1 MRPTRPEGTNGGPQG
16 LPGISTTGRRAGTFC
31 VLLIVALAVQATRVQ
46 VFQKHDLDHN
56 SANQRATIQRY
67 AQPRGNLLVAGQPVT
82 GSAPTGGRYAYKR
95 TYTDGALY
103 APVTGYSSQTYGNT
117 QLEGIHDDLLSGTDP
132 RLAGW
137 AVWDAVTRQQQPGGD
152 VATTIDPAAQRAA
165 MQGLGNQ
172 KGAVAAIEPA
182 TGRIL
187 ALASTPGYDPGT
199 FAGTSAADQTAW
211 KKLQDDPDQP
221 MLNRALRQIYPPGS
235 TFKVVTAAAALANGV
250 VTDIEAPTDAPYP
263 YVMPGTTTPL
273 NNDTG
278 ACDRA
283 GLSLD
288 EAMTLSCNSVMGY
301 LGVQTGLDRMTAM
314 AKNFGF
320 NDARLD
326 TPVRAARSNFDT
338 EMNKS
343 QLALSSIGQYDTA
356 ATPLAMAMVAAG
368 AAADGQVMYPQLVDK
383 LTKADGSQVQ
393 LMHPSLYHQAFG
405 AAVAQQLR
413 QLMVD
418 VVENGTGRNARI
430 PGAEVGGKTGTAQH
444 GVDNSGTPYAW
455 FIAWARPAG
464 STAVP
469 PVAVAVVVA
478 DSQADDVTGGGLAAP
493 IARSVMQ
500 TVLNR

>member
-1 MRPTRPEGTNGGPQG
+1 M
-16 LPGISTTGRRAGTFC
+16 
-31 VLLIVALAVQATRVQ
+31 VALAVQATRVQ
-46 VFQKHDLDHN
+46 VFQKHELDHN
-56 SANQRATIQRY
+56 SANQRPLIQRY

-82 GSAPTGGRYAYKR
+82 GSAPTGGRLAYKR

-103 APVTGYSSQTYGNT
+103 AAVTGYSSQTYGNT
-117 QLEGIHDDLLSGTDP
+117 QLEGVYDDLLSGTDP
-132 RLAGW
+132 ALAGW
-137 AVWDAVTRQQQPGGD
+137 AVWDAVTCKQRPGGD
-152 VATTIDPAAQRAA
+152 VVTTIDPAAQRAA
-165 MQGLGNQ
+165 LQGLGGQ

-187 ALASTPGYDPGT
+187 ALASTPSYDPGT
-199 FAGTSAADQTAW
+199 FAGTSAADQAAW

-250 VTDIEAPTDAPYP
+250 VADVDAPTNAPFP

-273 NNDTG
+273 NNDTT

-288 EAMTLSCNSVMGY
+288 EAMTLSCNSVLGY
-301 LGVQTGLDRMTAM
+301 LGVQTGLDPMVAM

-320 NDARLD
+320 DDARLD
-326 TPVRAARSNFDT
+326 IPVRAARSNFDT
-338 EMNKS
+338 AMNKS
-343 QLALSSIGQYDTA
+343 QLALSSIGQYNTA
-356 ATPLAMAMVAAG
+356 ATPLVMAMVAAG
-368 AAADGQVMYPQLVDK
+368 AAADGQVMYPQLVDR
-383 LTKADGSQVQ
+383 LTEADGSQVK
-393 LMHPSLYHQAFG
+393 LLRPTLYRQAFG
-405 AAVAQQLR
+405 GGVANQLR
-413 QLMVD
+413 RLMVD

-464 STAVP
+464 STATP

-478 DSQADDVTGGGLAAP
+478 DSQADEITGGGLAAP
-493 IARSVMQ
+493 IAKSVMQ
-500 TVLNR
+500 AVLGR

>member
-1 MRPTRPEGTNGGPQG
+1 M
-16 LPGISTTGRRAGTFC
+16 
-31 VLLIVALAVQATRVQ
+31 LLIVALAVQATRVQ

-117 QLEGIHDDLLSGTDP
+117 QLEGVYDDLLSGTDP

-152 VATTIDPAAQRAA
+152 VVTTIDPAAQRAA

-199 FAGTSAADQTAW
+199 FAGTSAADQNAW

-273 NNDTG
+273 NNDTS

-393 LMHPSLYHQAFG
+393 LMHPSLYRQAFG

>member
-1 MRPTRPEGTNGGPQG
+1 MRPPRPAGTNGGPQG

-31 VLLIVALAVQATRVQ
+31 MLLIVALAVQATRVQ
-46 VFQKHDLDHN
+46 VFQKQGLDHN
-56 SANQRATIQRY
+56 DANQRATIQRY

-82 GSAPTGGRYAYKR
+82 GSAPTGSRYAYRR
-95 TYTDGALY
+95 TYSDGPLY
-103 APVTGYSSQTYGNT
+103 AAVTGYSSQTYGNT
-117 QLEGIHDDLLSGTDP
+117 QLEGVYDDLLSGTDP

-137 AVWDAVTRQQQPGGD
+137 AVWDAITRHQQPGGD
-152 VATTIDPAAQRAA
+152 VVTTIDPAAQRAA
-165 MQGLGNQ
+165 TQGLGNQ
-172 KGAVAAIEPA
+172 QGAVAAIEPA

-187 ALASTPGYDPGT
+187 ALASAPSYDPGS
-199 FAGTSAADQTAW
+199 FAGTSAADQAAW

-235 TFKVVTAAAALANGV
+235 TFKVVTAAAALANGT
-250 VTDIEAPTDAPYP
+250 VTDIDAPTDAPYP
-263 YVMPGTTTPL
+263 YVLPGTTTPL

-288 EAMTLSCNSVMGY
+288 EAVTLSCNSVMGY
-301 LGVQTGLDRMTAM
+301 LGVRTGLDRMTAM

-320 NDARLD
+320 NDGRLD
-326 TPVRAARSNFDT
+326 TPVRAARSNFDAD
-338 EMNKS
+338 MNAS

-356 ATPLAMAMVAAG
+356 ATPLVMAMVAAG
-368 AAADGQVMYPQLVDK
+368 AADDGQVMYPQLVDR

-393 LMHPSLYHQAFG
+393 LMRPALYHQAFG
-405 AAVAQQLR
+405 SSVAQQLR

-469 PVAVAVVVA
+469 PVAVAVVIA

-500 TVLNR
+500 AVLNR

>member
-1 MRPTRPEGTNGGPQG
+1 M
-16 LPGISTTGRRAGTFC
+16 
-31 VLLIVALAVQATRVQ
+31 LLIVALSVQATRVQ
-46 VFQKHDLDHN
+46 VFQKKELDHN

-67 AQPRGNLLVAGQPVT
+67 SQPRGNLVVAGAPVT
-82 GSAPTGGRYAYKR
+82 GSAATGGRYAYKR
-95 TYTDGALY
+95 TYTDGQLY
-103 APVTGYSSQTYGNT
+103 AAVTGYSSQTYGNT
-117 QLEGIHDDLLSGTDP
+117 QLEGVYDDLLSGTDP

-137 AVWDAVTRQQQPGGD
+137 AVWDAISRQRQPGGD
-152 VATTIDPAAQRAA
+152 VVTTIDPAAQRAA
-165 MQGLGNQ
+165 LQGLGSQ

-187 ALASTPGYDPGT
+187 ALVSTPSYDPGT
-199 FAGTSAADQTAW
+199 FAGTSAADQDAW
-211 KKLQDDPDQP
+211 KKLQDNPDQP

-250 VTDIEAPTDAPYP
+250 VTDIQAPTSAPYP
-263 YVMPGTTTPL
+263 YVMPGTTTELP
-273 NNDTG
+273 NDTT

-283 GLSLD
+283 GMSLD
-288 EAMTLSCNSVMGY
+288 EAMVLSCNSTMGY

-326 TPVRAARSNFDT
+326 VPVRAARSNFDT

-356 ATPLAMAMVAAG
+356 ATPLVMAMVAAG

-393 LMHPSLYHQAFG
+393 LMHPVLYRQAFG
-405 AAVAQQLR
+405 SGVASQLR
-413 QLMVD
+413 ELMTD

-430 PGAEVGGKTGTAQH
+430 AGAEVGGKTGTAQH

-455 FIAWARPAG
+455 FIAWARPSG

-478 DSQADDVTGGGLAAP
+478 DSQASEVTGGGLAAP
-493 IARSVMQ
+493 IAKAVMQ
-500 TVLNR
+500 AVLNR